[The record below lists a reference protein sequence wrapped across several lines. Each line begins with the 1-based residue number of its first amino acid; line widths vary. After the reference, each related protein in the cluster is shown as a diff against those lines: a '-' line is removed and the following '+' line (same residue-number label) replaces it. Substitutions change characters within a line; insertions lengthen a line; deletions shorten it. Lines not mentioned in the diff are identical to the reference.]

1 MFLAKR
7 GRFARLSELFQL
19 VGSSVGQVDVSVTL
33 VNKDSLALKVGCPK
47 PGRLTVFRHLVK
59 ERKIRIGKLER
70 SAYVGRF
77 VDNRVAQ

>member
-1 MFLAKR
+1 M
-7 GRFARLSELFQL
+7 
-19 VGSSVGQVDVSVTL
+19 SVTL